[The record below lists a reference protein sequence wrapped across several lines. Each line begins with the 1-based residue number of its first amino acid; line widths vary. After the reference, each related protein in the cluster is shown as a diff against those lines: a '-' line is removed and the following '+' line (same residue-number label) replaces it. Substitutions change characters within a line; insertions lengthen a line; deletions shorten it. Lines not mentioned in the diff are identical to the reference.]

1 MRPYSFCLTIL
12 LVLLLGTGCSSISS
26 VETRSEGPADLL
38 AEAEEDLQRFIQEC
52 TTGNCGIRF
61 DPGSDVDTVIVDLS
75 RRSITVGFNET
86 FAQVPFREAGVRAIR
101 ERITEE
107 LGSDFAGFSL
117 ELTALGIPVEQL
129 IPNYYRP
136 GSIPLDEERRPRTP
150 RALRSHVRNIDW
162 PVSPSRGLLG
172 RHIAI
177 WPSHGWY
184 YETALD
190 RWEWQ
195 RARLFQTVEDL
206 LPMSFIVPYLEPMLR
221 RAGALVFLPR
231 ERDVQRHEV
240 IVDNDGTPDARRSRF
255 SEHTPEARRWYTGTS
270 PGFGA
275 GHGLLY
281 GATNPFKEGTY
292 RITRTDT
299 ETTAY
304 SEWMPDIPERGDYAV
319 YVSYARLQGATSDA
333 RYTVYHLGGATT
345 FIVDQ
350 TMGGG
355 TWTYLGTFRF
365 DEGVHPIGG
374 RVVLENASVAAGRT
388 LSADAVR
395 FGGGMG
401 NIVRGRA
408 ASSRPRFTE
417 GARYYMQFA
426 GMPDTL
432 VYNLTGTLNDYV
444 DDYRGRAEW
453 VNYLKGAPYGPN
465 KDRASEG
472 LGIPI
477 DLSLA
482 FHTDA
487 GVTRSDSTIGT
498 LMIYSSE
505 GADTTKYFPDGM
517 SRFANRDLGDIMQ
530 TQIVDDLQALYDS
543 NWRRRSIWDRDYSEA
558 VRPNVPG
565 VLLELLSHQNFADM
579 KFALDPRFRFDVG
592 RSIYKSILRYLSS
605 QNSEPYVVQPLP
617 VSHVVSEIIESDGVR
632 LSWIPRP
639 DPLEPTADATGFV
652 VYTRRGDTA
661 FDNGTFITQSE
672 FEMTN
677 LDRGVVYSFR
687 VSAVNSGGESFP
699 SDVVSMGLG
708 DETRPP
714 VLIINGFDRVSG
726 PGTIEEGVWRGF
738 SGIVDEGV
746 PDGKDAGYV
755 GEQYDFDMD
764 SPWID
769 DDAPGHGASHSSF
782 ETQVRIGN
790 TFDYAAVHGQ
800 ALLASNRSFVTAANE
815 AVAERFVAL
824 HAYELIDVILG
835 EQRTVVG
842 PGNKKAASFRTFPR
856 RLQVVLRSFA
866 EDGGKLFVSGAYVG
880 TDLNGK
886 MSRED
891 DRLFSEEVLQ
901 MKWRTDHASQSGRV
915 VAPNDVLMPFGSAL
929 TYNTDPTG
937 PIYRVESP
945 DAIEPAGE
953 AGETLLRYG
962 DNNTSAAIGVRGDN
976 NVVVFGFPFETII
989 SQADR
994 ALLMQAVLNYLE
1006 N

>member
-1 MRPYSFCLTIL
+1 MRHYLVCLTIL
-12 LVLLLGTGCSSISS
+12 LGSLLSTGCTSISY
-26 VETRSEGPADLL
+26 VETPPDGPADLRE
-38 AEAEEDLQRFIQEC
+38 EAEQDLQRFVKTC
-52 TTGNCGIRF
+52 TTQDCGFRF
-61 DPGSDVDTVIVDLS
+61 DPGSDIDTVVVDLS
-75 RRSITVGFNET
+75 RRSVTIGFNDA
-86 FAQVPFREAGVRAIR
+86 FAQVPFREANVRAIR

-117 ELTALGIPVEQL
+117 ELIALGMPVEQL
-129 IPNYYRP
+129 IPNFYRP
-136 GSIPLDEERRPRTP
+136 GSIRMDETRRPQAP
-150 RALRSHVRNIDW
+150 RALRSHIRNVDW
-162 PVSPSRGLLG
+162 PITPSQGLLG

-184 YETALD
+184 YESKLD

-195 RARLFQTVEDL
+195 RPRLFQTVEDL

-231 ERDVQRHEV
+231 ERDVQQNEV

-255 SEHTPEARRWYTGTS
+255 SEHTPVDRRWYTGTS

-275 GHGLLY
+275 GNGLLY

-292 RITRTDT
+292 RFTQTDT

-304 SEWMPDIPERGDYAV
+304 AEWLPDIPERGDYAV
-319 YVSYARLQGATSDA
+319 YVSYARIQGATTDA

-345 FIVDQ
+345 FVVDQ
-350 TMGGG
+350 SMGGG
-355 TWTYLGTFRF
+355 TWTYLDTFLF
-365 DEGVHPIGG
+365 DEGVHAIGG
-374 RVVLENASVAAGRT
+374 RVTLENASVAAGRT

-417 GARYYMQFA
+417 GARYYLQFA
-426 GMPDTL
+426 GMPDSL
-432 VYNLTGTLNDYV
+432 VYNVTEELNDYV

-465 KDRASEG
+465 KDRALEG

-477 DLSLA
+477 DMSLA

-487 GVTRSDSTIGT
+487 GVSKSDTTIGT
-498 LMIYSSE
+498 LMIYSIE
-505 GADTTKYFPDGM
+505 GADTAKHFPDGM

-530 TQIVDDLQALYDS
+530 TQIVDDLRALHDS

-592 RSIYKSILRYLSS
+592 RSIYKSILRFLSY

-617 VSHVVSEIIESDGVR
+617 VSHAVAEIIESDGVR

-639 DPLEPTADATGFV
+639 DRLESTADATGYI

-661 FDNGTFITQSE
+661 FDNGTYVSQPE

-677 LDRGVVYSFR
+677 LDRGLVYSFR
-687 VSAVNSGGESFP
+687 ISAVNSGGESFP
-699 SDVVSMGLG
+699 SDVVSVGLG
-708 DETRPP
+708 DESRPP

-726 PGTIEEGVWRGF
+726 PGTIEQGVWRGF

-746 PDGKDAGYV
+746 PEGKDASYV

-764 SPWID
+764 SPWLD
-769 DDAPGHGASHSSF
+769 DDAPGHGASHSSS
-782 ETQVRIGN
+782 ETEVRIGN
-790 TFDYAAVHGQ
+790 TFDYAAIHGQ

-815 AVAERFVAL
+815 VVAERFVDL
-824 HAYELIDVILG
+824 SQFELIDVILG
-835 EQRTVVG
+835 EQRTVFG
-842 PGNKKAASFRTFPR
+842 PGNKKAASFRTFPL

-866 EDGGKLFVSGAYVG
+866 ENGGKFFVSGAYVG
-880 TDLNGK
+880 TDLNGPR
-886 MSRED
+886 SRED

-915 VAPNDVLMPFGSAL
+915 VAPNDVLLPFGSAM
-929 TYNTDPTG
+929 TYNTDPTAT
-937 PIYRVESP
+937 IYRVESP

-962 DNNTSAAIGVRGDN
+962 DNNTSAAIGVRGDA
-976 NVVVFGFPFETII
+976 NVVVFGFPFETIV
-989 SQADR
+989 SLADR